1 MSFVLYIKTD
11 NPYLREMYRQR
22 MNHDD
27 DSGVDLYFPEDGVVP
42 PMYNNK
48 IVTSKI
54 DFQIRCR
61 MKLRDKNIAYMLVPR
76 SSIVKTGL
84 RMANSIGVIDRQYDG
99 HIMAC
104 VDNFGHAHQIKQ
116 GDRLFQIVAP
126 NLAPLKV
133 VVLEEDEDFETTER
147 GDGGFGSTGN

>member
-11 NPYLREMYRQR
+11 NPYLKEMYKQR
-22 MNHDD
+22 ANHED
-27 DSGVDLYFPEDGVVP
+27 DSGVDLYFPEDGTVP

-54 DFQIRCR
+54 NFEIKCQ
-61 MKLRDKNIAYMLVPR
+61 MKLRDKPIAYMLVPR

-84 RMANSIGVIDRQYDG
+84 RMANSIGIIDRSYLG
-99 HIMAC
+99 SIIAC
-104 VDNFGHAHQIKQ
+104 VDNFGHPYEIKK

-133 VVLEEDEDFETTER
+133 VVLEDDEDFETTSR
-147 GDGGFGSTGN
+147 GSGGFGSTGN

>member
-11 NPYLREMYRQR
+11 NPYLKEMYKQR
-22 MNHDD
+22 ANHED
-27 DSGVDLYFPEDGVVP
+27 DSGVDLYFPEDGTVP

-54 DFQIRCR
+54 NFEIKCQ
-61 MKLRDKNIAYMLVPR
+61 MKLRDKPIAYMLLPR

-84 RMANSIGVIDRQYDG
+84 RMANSIGIIDRSYLG
-99 HIMAC
+99 SIIAC
-104 VDNFGHAHQIKQ
+104 VDNFGHPYEIKK

-133 VVLEEDEDFETTER
+133 VVLEDDEDFETTSR
-147 GDGGFGSTGN
+147 GSGGFGSTGN

>member
-11 NPYLREMYRQR
+11 NPYLKEMYKQR
-22 MNHDD
+22 ANHED

-54 DFQIRCR
+54 NFEIKCQ
-61 MKLRDKNIAYMLVPR
+61 MKLRDKPIAYMLVPR

-84 RMANSIGVIDRQYDG
+84 RMANSIGIIDRSYLG
-99 HIMAC
+99 SIIAC
-104 VDNFGHAHQIKQ
+104 VDNFGHAYEIKK

-133 VVLEEDEDFETTER
+133 VVLEDDEDFETTSR
-147 GDGGFGSTGN
+147 GSGGFGSTGN

>member
-11 NPYLREMYRQR
+11 NPYLRELYRQR
-22 MNHDD
+22 MNHED
-27 DSGVDLYFPEDGVVP
+27 DSGVDLYFPEDGTVP
-42 PMYNNK
+42 AMYNNK
-48 IVTSKI
+48 VVTSKI
-54 DFQIRCR
+54 DFQIRCQ

-84 RMANSIGVIDRQYDG
+84 RMANSIGIFEKEES
-99 HIMAC
+99 HIVAC

-116 GDRLFQIVAP
+116 GDSLFQIVAP

-133 VVLEEDEDFETTER
+133 VVLEENEEEE
-147 GDGGFGSTGN
+147 

>member
-11 NPYLREMYRQR
+11 NPYLKEMYKQR
-22 MNHDD
+22 ANHDD
-27 DSGVDLYFPEDGVVP
+27 DSGVDLYFPEDGIVP

-54 DFQIRCR
+54 NFEIRCR
-61 MKLRDKNIAYMLVPR
+61 MKLRDKPIAYMLVPR
-76 SSIVKTGL
+76 SSISKTSL
-84 RMANSIGVIDRQYDG
+84 RMSNSIGIIDKGYDG
-99 HIMAC
+99 NIMAC
-104 VDNFGHAHQIKQ
+104 VDNFGHPYEIKK

-133 VVLEEDEDFETTER
+133 VVLEDDEDFETTSR
-147 GDGGFGSTGN
+147 GSGGFGSTGN